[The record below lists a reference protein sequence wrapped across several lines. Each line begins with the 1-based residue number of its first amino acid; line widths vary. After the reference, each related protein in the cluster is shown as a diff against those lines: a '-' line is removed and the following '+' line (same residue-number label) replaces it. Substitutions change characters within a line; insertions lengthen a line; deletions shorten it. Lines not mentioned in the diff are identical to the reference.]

1 MVDCIGILGLNK
13 IFNLNYTRSEWE
25 KFIKSLNQ
33 IGICGI
39 NLFSMNLFKDS
50 IGNMTFISNYYI
62 VKTDEEILEFKN
74 VLDNIKDLVSTIKPI
89 GTILED

>member
-50 IGNMTFISNYYI
+50 IGNMIFISNYYI

>member
-1 MVDCIGILGLNK
+1 
-13 IFNLNYTRSEWE
+13 
-25 KFIKSLNQ
+25 
-33 IGICGI
+33 
-39 NLFSMNLFKDS
+39 MNLFTDS